1 VPFKT
6 GLAPPLCLSACN
18 EPGKV
23 VIMYLFAKGVDLSF
37 FYGFGN
43 RFWYCS
49 YSVVLFVH
57 EPTFNPGSKNWCSGR
72 VLVPAPLVAPVVLI

>member
-18 EPGKV
+18 EPGKGAV
-23 VIMYLFAKGVDLSF
+23 MYLFAKGVDISF

-43 RFWYCS
+43 GFWYCS

-57 EPTFNPGSKNWCSGR
+57 
-72 VLVPAPLVAPVVLI
+72 VLLLRKVSVPAPHKALLLIK

>member
-1 VPFKT
+1 MPFET

-23 VIMYLFAKGVDLSF
+23 VVMYLFAKGVDFSF

-57 EPTFNPGSKNWCSGR
+57 
-72 VLVPAPLVAPVVLI
+72 VLLQSTYFYILNNAVIRNDFL